1 LNSLLLKLK
10 QLQLRNVFFFVS
22 LETSEEDGGC
32 PLVRK
37 TGSSDFSLNL

>member
-1 LNSLLLKLK
+1 LLNLK
-10 QLQLRNVFFFVS
+10 QLLLRNLFFFVR
-22 LETSEEDGGC
+22 LKPSEEDGGC